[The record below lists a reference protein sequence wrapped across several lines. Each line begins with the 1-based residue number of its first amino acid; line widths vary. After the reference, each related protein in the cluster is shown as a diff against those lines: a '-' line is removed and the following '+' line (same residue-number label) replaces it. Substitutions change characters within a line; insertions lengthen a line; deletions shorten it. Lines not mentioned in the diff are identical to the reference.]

1 MIVENATLGPL
12 GALRKQLRQVL
23 AACASERC
31 APEIGKRLEA
41 LLDAPDWEHAAE
53 DSNTLRTS
61 LAHWK
66 VFAEHAEGER
76 SRLKHNEAV
85 MMDALYKACGDDEE
99 MVRQTIESQGVL
111 RPDPA
116 LLARCPTGKC
126 ADPARDCYGS
136 GCLSDEP
143 QSAVAAAYGGLVQ
156 TPQG

>member
-1 MIVENATLGPL
+1 MTVMNFDLEDGFQKVSFTLNPDD
-12 GALRKQLRQVL
+12 A
-23 AACASERC
+23 ERF
-31 APEIGKRLEA
+31 ARFM
-41 LLDAPDWEHAAE
+41 AE
-53 DSNTLRTS
+53 CEETRTS

-116 LLARCPTGKC
+116 LLARCPTGTC
-126 ADPARDCYGS
+126 AAPARDCFGS
-136 GCLSDEP
+136 GCLGPNAQAQPLAEGKSD
-143 QSAVAAAYGGLVQ
+143 AAKC
-156 TPQG
+156 